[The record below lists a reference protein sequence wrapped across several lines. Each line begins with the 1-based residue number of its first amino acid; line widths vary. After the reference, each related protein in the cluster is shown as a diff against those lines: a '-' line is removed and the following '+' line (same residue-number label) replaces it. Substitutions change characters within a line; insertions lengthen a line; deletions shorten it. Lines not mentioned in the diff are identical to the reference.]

1 MNTEKSQ
8 IIVIDDEVQITRLLK
23 LILLDNLNCEVEIFS
38 KPSEALQRMMEK
50 KFDAISIDHRM
61 PELTGMDIVEAL
73 RITDGP
79 NKQTRILLLTGY
91 REEAECLHLDLLDEV
106 IFLEKPVEDN
116 RYVRWMKVLLKNK
129 KK

>member
-1 MNTEKSQ
+1 
-8 IIVIDDEVQITRLLK
+8 
-23 LILLDNLNCEVEIFS
+23 
-38 KPSEALQRMMEK
+38 
-50 KFDAISIDHRM
+50 
-61 PELTGMDIVEAL
+61 MDIVEAL